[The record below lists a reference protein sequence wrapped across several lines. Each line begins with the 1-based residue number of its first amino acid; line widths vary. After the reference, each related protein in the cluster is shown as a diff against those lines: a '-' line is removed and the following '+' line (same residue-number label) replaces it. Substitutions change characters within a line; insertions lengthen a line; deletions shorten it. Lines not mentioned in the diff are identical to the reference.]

1 MNTNLVER
9 NENSNYPVSAFKEAI
24 LKMVEENQVSII
36 SAETGAGKSTQVPQY
51 LLEAGYEK
59 VIVTVPSRT
68 AAASLCDRVAF
79 ELNSDVG
86 DLVGFQTGYEKA
98 FSENTRIL
106 YTTEG
111 LELMKE
117 LHQRNNYDNLVLILD
132 ELQEWSINVETL
144 VAWIYKRINIGW
156 NIKVV
161 LMSATMDVTGISEFF
176 GKIPVLTIPGH
187 LFEITEYE
195 RGSKDFTN
203 SIYELASQNHNVL
216 AFVPGKREIDQTIA
230 ELQAMKLDAVL
241 LRLHGDLPLGEQ
253 QVVFREAEKTKVI
266 IATNIAQTSITIP
279 DIDAVVDSGLERHM
293 ENVDGLDTL
302 TIGQI
307 SRSDHIQRKGR
318 AGRTKPGIYIW
329 CSDASLHELKPYP
342 TPDIFT
348 GSIHQIILKLASIG
362 LDASEVKFFHQ
373 PPIEKILATQKTL
386 RTLGAFDCD
395 NKITECGKVMAQLP
409 ISVRYARMI
418 VEAQK
423 RDVLSDVVTIAS
435 LAEFGGI
442 KTSNVSY
449 ASFSREMKSDLLA
462 ELDCF
467 YAVKSKL
474 IAGDPNPFEGVIERN
489 YYRANELRVKIAD
502 ILFNIYGEVS
512 TSGNRAEIRKAC
524 AAGLVEFLYVRQTN
538 GWYANPND
546 SFKRKLNLYSA
557 TLPSKFLLGLP
568 KNISL
573 AYKGNS
579 GNQML
584 YLISYAVMADI
595 PLLEDVAP
603 HLIHTE
609 VKNEFR
615 YDTNEY
621 LIRTVTLFGDVEISS
636 FERKLNDID
645 EKRNVLSS
653 WLAELT
659 LDEEYFI
666 KYYVDKALTKVIDKN
681 HYMFNTFEEARD
693 FYSQKLTE
701 FSKNSLPNLKKCK
714 SLSFLLR

>member
-9 NENSNYPVSAFKEAI
+9 NETNNYPVSAFKEAI
-24 LKMVEENQVSII
+24 LKMVDENQVSII
-36 SAETGAGKSTQVPQY
+36 SAETGAGKSTQIPQY
-51 LLEAGYEK
+51 LLEAGYER

-68 AAASLCDRVAF
+68 AAASLCDRVAS
-79 ELNSDVG
+79 ELNSEVG

-98 FSENTRIL
+98 FSENSRIL

-117 LHQRNNYDNLVLILD
+117 LHQKNDYDNLVLILD

-144 VAWIYKRINIGW
+144 VAWIYKRIRIGW

-176 GKIPVLTIPGH
+176 GNIPVLSIPGH
-187 LFEITEYE
+187 LFEIKEYA
-195 RGSKDFTN
+195 RGSADFTD
-203 SIYELASQNHNVL
+203 SIYELANQKHNVL

-230 ELQAMKLDAVL
+230 ELQARNLDAAL
-241 LRLHGDLPLGEQ
+241 LRLHGDLPLSEQ
-253 QVVFREAEKTKVI
+253 QVVFRETSQTKVI
-266 IATNIAQTSITIP
+266 VATNIAQTSITIP

-293 ENVDGLDTL
+293 ENIDGLDTL

-307 SRSDHIQRKGR
+307 SKSDQIQRKGR

-329 CSDASLHELKPYP
+329 CNDTSLDELKLYP
-342 TPDIFT
+342 TPDIYT
-348 GSIHQIILKLASIG
+348 GSIHQIVLKLASID
-362 LDASEVKFFHQ
+362 LDASEVEFFHQ
-373 PPIEKILATQKTL
+373 PPREKILAAQKTL
-386 RTLGAFDCD
+386 RTLGAFDEE
-395 NKITECGKVMAQLP
+395 NKITDCGRVMAQLP

-418 VEAQK
+418 VEAHK

-449 ASFSREMKSDLLA
+449 ANFSSEMKSDLLA

-467 YAVKSKL
+467 YTVKRKL
-474 IAGDPNPFEGVIERN
+474 INGEPKPFEGVLERN
-489 YYRANELRVKIAD
+489 YYRANELRAKIAD

-524 AAGLVEFLYVRQTN
+524 AAGLVEFLYERQTN
-538 GWYANPND
+538 GWYSNPND

-584 YLISYAVMADI
+584 YLISYAVMVDI
-595 PLLEDVAP
+595 PMLEDVAP

-609 VKNEFR
+609 IRNEFK

-621 LIRTVTLFGDVEISS
+621 VIRTVTLFGEAEISS
-636 FERKLNDID
+636 FERKLNDTE
-645 EKRNVLSS
+645 EKRNVLST
-653 WLAELT
+653 WLADLT
-659 LDEEYFI
+659 FDEEYFI
-666 KYYVDKALTKVIDKN
+666 KYDLDKSLSKIIDRN
-681 HYMFNTFEEARD
+681 HGTFDTFEEAKE
-693 FYSQKLTE
+693 FYAQQLRE

-714 SLSFLLR
+714 SLSFLLH